1 MAASPPS
8 TAPAMPDPSAASPTT
23 AAAPATAP
31 AIAPITVQAGLGSNN
46 ATADATGRSVIV
58 LPIDPGLTCLRGL
71 SPRRLRFEVE
81 YGLERGTS
89 ANSFL
94 FAAGS
99 TAAGQPVPPV
109 LVHPPGASF
118 AAPFLEALAALVPAE
133 AALKVV
139 VGHVNPNRVALL
151 RQLAER
157 WPALML
163 VASNAG
169 ARLLS
174 DLWNQQKPGSGA
186 GGSGV
191 AGTGA
196 SGAGVSSAA
205 DSIPSG
211 DAGSAPGAASSQAT
225 PDLAGEAALP
235 PLPPIDVV
243 KQEVSRELA
252 GGHRLTLI
260 PVPTPRWPGGLVAFE
275 ERTGLL
281 MSGKF
286 FAAHLCGE
294 AFSEANLSST
304 EEDRRYYYDCLMAP
318 MARQVEAVVDRL
330 DELPIRTIAPGH
342 GPAIATSW
350 RSLLA
355 DYRRWGESQGRSGLT
370 VTLLYASAYGNTAA
384 IADALAQGVARSGVR
399 VESLNCEFA
408 PSEQL
413 IAAIRAGDAL
423 LIGSPTL
430 GGHAPTPIVSALGT
444 VLAEGDREKPVGV
457 FGSFGWSGEAIDLL
471 ENKLRD
477 GGFRFAFEPIRV
489 KFSPDPATLRT
500 LEETGISLG
509 RQLQTEQRRSQR
521 RSGGGGLEESRS
533 NPAVQALGRLVGSL
547 CVVTARKGEGEAAL
561 GGAMVA
567 SWVSQASF
575 NPPGFTV
582 AVARERAVES
592 LLHVG
597 DRFALNVLAAGRET
611 GPMRQFLQPFPPGA
625 NRFAGLE
632 LEASPGGQPLLPEAL
647 AWLEARVTARMEC
660 GDHWILYAQ
669 VSHGGLLDPA
679 GTTAVHQRRSGAN
692 Y

>member
-1 MAASPPS
+1 
-8 TAPAMPDPSAASPTT
+8 MPDPSAAAPTT
-23 AAAPATAP
+23 APTTAP
-31 AIAPITVQAGLGSNN
+31 ISVQAGLGSNN
-46 ATADATGRSVIV
+46 AAADATGRSVIV

>member
-1 MAASPPS
+1 MAA
-8 TAPAMPDPSAASPTT
+8 T
-23 AAAPATAP
+23 
-31 AIAPITVQAGLGSNN
+31 
-46 ATADATGRSVIV
+46 ATGRSVIV

-118 AAPFLEALAALVPAE
+118 AAPFLEALAALVSAE

-186 GGSGV
+186 GVSGV

-211 DAGSAPGAASSQAT
+211 DAGSAPGPASSQAT

-500 LEETGISLG
+500 LEETGIALG
-509 RQLQTEQRRSQR
+509 RELQTEQRRSQR

>member
-1 MAASPPS
+1 MAAS
-8 TAPAMPDPSAASPTT
+8 
-23 AAAPATAP
+23 
-31 AIAPITVQAGLGSNN
+31 
-46 ATADATGRSVIV
+46 ATGRSVIV

-71 SPRRLRFEVE
+71 SPQRLRFEVE

-109 LVHPPGASF
+109 LVHPPGVSF

-211 DAGSAPGAASSQAT
+211 DAGSAPGPASSQAT

-330 DELPIRTIAPGH
+330 DALPIRTIAPGH

-500 LEETGISLG
+500 LEETGIALG

>member
-1 MAASPPS
+1 MTSSSFASPSPPPPPAAASGS
-8 TAPAMPDPSAASPTT
+8 TAPTNRSA
-23 AAAPATAP
+23 
-31 AIAPITVQAGLGSNN
+31 
-46 ATADATGRSVIV
+46 DRSVIV

-94 FAAGS
+94 FDAGS
-99 TAAGQPVPPV
+99 NSNGQPLPPV

-118 AAPFLEALAALVPAE
+118 ATPYLKALTALIPAD

-157 WPALML
+157 WPGLML
-163 VASNAG
+163 VASN
-169 ARLLS
+169 
-174 DLWNQQKPGSGA
+174 
-186 GGSGV
+186 
-191 AGTGA
+191 TGA
-196 SGAGVSSAA
+196 LLLHELWSQRQPVPAANDSS
-205 DSIPSG
+205 P
-211 DAGSAPGAASSQAT
+211 
-225 PDLAGEAALP
+225 EAQPPLLP

-243 KQEVSRELA
+243 KQELSRELG

-294 AFSEANLSST
+294 SFAEANPSST

-318 MARQVEAVVDRL
+318 IARQVEAVVDRL

-413 IAAIRAGDAL
+413 VGAIRSGDAL

-444 VLAEGDREKPVGV
+444 VLAEGDRDKPVGV
-457 FGSFGWSGEAIDLL
+457 FGSFGWSGEANDLL
-471 ENKLRD
+471 ETKLRD

-489 KFSPDPATLRT
+489 KFSPDAATLHT
-500 LEETGISLG
+500 LEETGIGLG
-509 RQLQTEQRRSQR
+509 RQLQAEQRRSQR
-521 RSGGGGLEESRS
+521 RSGSGGLEESRS
-533 NPAVQALGRLVGSL
+533 NPAVQALGRVVGSL
-547 CVVTARKGEGEAAL
+547 CVVTARKGEGDTAL
-561 GGAMVA
+561 GGAMLA

-582 AVARERAVES
+582 AVARDRAVES

-597 DRFALNVLAAGRET
+597 DCFALNVLAAGRET

-625 NRFAGLE
+625 DRFAGLE
-632 LEASPGGQPLLPEAL
+632 LETSPAGQPILPEAL
-647 AWLEARVTARMEC
+647 AWLEAQVVSRMEC
-660 GDHWILYAQ
+660 GDHWLLYAQ
-669 VSHGGLLDPA
+669 AGHGALLDPT
-679 GTTAVHQRRSGAN
+679 GSTALHQRRSGAN